1 VNNAYNYLIGLS
13 YFITRPLPDNKMK
26 TIEEINEKIRKGE
39 AVVVRADE
47 MPDIYEEDPKKAA
60 EEVDIVTTGT
70 FGIMC
75 SSGAFLNF
83 GHSDPPIKMTK
94 VWLNEVEAYTG
105 IAAVDAYI
113 GATQLSEDK
122 RFEYGGGHVIEDLVA
137 GKEVNLR
144 AEGYGT
150 DCYPRKRA
158 ETSFTLKDINQ
169 AILFNPRNAYQRYNA
184 ATNSSDSILRTY
196 MGTLLSNK
204 RNVNFAGMGEI
215 NPLSN
220 DPEYRTIG
228 FGTRIFLAG
237 AQGYVTGE
245 GTQHNP
251 KTCFGNISVKGDLK
265 KMSDEYLKGATVPGY
280 GTSLFV
286 GIGIP
291 IPILDEDMA
300 KRTAI
305 RNRDIHVRILDYGV
319 QRRDR
324 PLVKEV
330 TYEELFSGKVDL
342 DGKTVR
348 SSPLSSLKISVK
360 IMKELS
366 GWIEDKEFFLTA
378 PLEALPK
385 DTTVRVM
392 KPRRDVPFVEDVMTK
407 KVISATASDS
417 LAKVSEMIITHGI
430 DQIPIVDN
438 EGHLEGIVTA
448 WDLTKAL
455 ATNKKKLEDIMT
467 KKVITSRKGE
477 YIDAVA
483 RRLGKHQINSTPIV
497 DSEGKVIGIITSS
510 DVNKFLERR

>member
-1 VNNAYNYLIGLS
+1 
-13 YFITRPLPDNKMK
+13 MK
-26 TIEEINEKIRKGE
+26 TIKEINEKIKRGE

-47 MPDIYEEDPKKAA
+47 MPDIYEENPKKAA
-60 EEVDIVTTGT
+60 EEVDVVTTGT
-70 FGIMC
+70 FGMMC

-83 GHSDPPIKMTK
+83 GHSDPPIKMTR

-113 GATQLSEDK
+113 GAAQLSEDK
-122 RFEYGGGHVIEDLVA
+122 GFEYGGGHVIEDLAA
-137 GKEVNLR
+137 GREVHLR
-144 AEGYGT
+144 AEAYGT

-158 ETSFTLKDINQ
+158 DTTITLNDVNQ
-169 AILFNPRNAYQRYNA
+169 AMLFNPRNAYQRYNA
-184 ATNSSDSILRTY
+184 ATNSSDTILRTY
-196 MGTLLSNK
+196 MGTLLGDK
-204 RNVNFAGMGEI
+204 RNVNFAGTGEI

-228 FGTRIFLAG
+228 FGTRIFLGG

-251 KTCFGNISVKGDLK
+251 KTGFGNLSVKGDLK

-286 GIGIP
+286 GIGVP

-300 KRTAI
+300 RRTAV
-305 RNRDIHVRILDYGV
+305 RNRDIHVKILDYGV

-324 PLVKEV
+324 PVLKEV
-330 TYEELFSGKVDL
+330 TYEELFSGKVEL
-342 DGKTVR
+342 DGKIVR
-348 SSPLSSLKISVK
+348 SSPLSSMKVSEK
-360 IMKELS
+360 IMDELKQ
-366 GWIEDKEFFLTA
+366 WIADKKFFLTA
-378 PLEALPK
+378 PLEPLPK
-385 DTTVRVM
+385 DTGVKFM
-392 KPRRDVPFVEDVMTK
+392 KPRQDMPFVEDVMTK
-407 KVISATASDS
+407 KVITAKYNDS
-417 LAKVSEMIITHGI
+417 LARVSELIINNGI
-430 DQIPIVDN
+430 DQIPIVDR
-438 EGHLEGIVTA
+438 EGKLDGIVTA

-477 YIDAVA
+477 YIDIVA

-497 DSEGKVIGIITSS
+497 DGEGNVIGIVTSS
-510 DVNKFLERR
+510 DINKVLQRR

>member
-1 VNNAYNYLIGLS
+1 
-13 YFITRPLPDNKMK
+13 MK
-26 TIEEINEKIRKGE
+26 TIEEINEKIRRGD

-47 MPDIYEEDPKKAA
+47 MPGIYEENPKKAA

-70 FGIMC
+70 FGMMC

-83 GHSDPPIKMTK
+83 GHSDPPIKMSR
-94 VWLNEVEAYTG
+94 VWLNDVEAYAG

-113 GATQLSEDK
+113 GATQLSEEK
-122 RFEYGGGHVIEDLVA
+122 GFEYGGGHVIEDLVS
-137 GKEVNLR
+137 GKEVYLR

-158 ETSFTLKDINQ
+158 ETSITLKDVNQ

-184 ATNSSDSILRTY
+184 ATNSSDTILRTY

-204 RNVNFAGMGEI
+204 RNVNFAGTGEI

-228 FGTRIFLAG
+228 FGTRIFLGG

-251 KTCFGNISVKGDLK
+251 RTGFGNISVKGNLK
-265 KMSDEYLKGATVPGY
+265 EMSDEYLKGATVPGY

-300 KRTAI
+300 RRTAV

-330 TYEELFSGKVDL
+330 TYEELFSGKVSL

-348 SSPLSSLKISVK
+348 SSPLSSMKISVK
-360 IMKELS
+360 IMKELAS
-366 GWIEDKEFFLTA
+366 RIEDKKFFLTA
-378 PLEALPK
+378 PLEPLPK
-385 DTTVRVM
+385 DTAVKVM

-407 KVISATASDS
+407 KVITAQPTDALSR
-417 LAKVSEMIITHGI
+417 VSELIISHGI
-430 DQIPIVDN
+430 DQIPVVDK
-438 EGHLEGIVTA
+438 EGRLEGIVTA

-497 DSEGKVIGIITSS
+497 DNEGILIGIVTSS